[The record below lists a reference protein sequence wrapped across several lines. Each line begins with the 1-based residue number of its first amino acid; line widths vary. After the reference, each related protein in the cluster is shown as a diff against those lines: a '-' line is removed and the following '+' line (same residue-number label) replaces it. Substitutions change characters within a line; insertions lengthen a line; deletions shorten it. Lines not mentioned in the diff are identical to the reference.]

1 MVILKLIGY
10 LVNSGLNTWNWGKFV
25 SSRVVGDCK
34 WLNVLC
40 IGCKA
45 DWVCLQRLWSEIVC
59 GLTASMFVGF
69 VQVYRGLQMKY

>member
-45 DWVCLQRLWSEIVC
+45 DWVVC
-59 GLTASMFVGF
+59 SVFGVKLYVG
-69 VQVYRGLQMKY
+69 